1 MTSYYTIDGATRFYT
16 AGAAEITMWAEEDA
30 DGWHVHMMIRLH
42 PRRELFRN
50 TTGPYATREVA
61 EATIKQRMRWGL

>member
-1 MTSYYTIDGATRFYT
+1 MTRYYVTGAVTRFYT
-16 AGAAEITMWAEEDA
+16 TSPAEITMWAEEDA

-61 EATIKQRMRWGL
+61 EQMIKQRMSVEA

>member
-1 MTSYYTIDGATRFYT
+1 MTRYYVTGGVTRFYT

-61 EATIKQRMRWGL
+61 EQMIKQRMSVES